1 MINKSAASFCLLS
14 SFFHLV
20 TNLKNIFVKAL
31 IVFDTEKFKG
41 LCIIHNIL
49 SILMMYNMKVL
60 LLPY

>member
-1 MINKSAASFCLLS
+1 MINKSAASPRLLS

-31 IVFDTEKFKG
+31 IVFDTEEFKG
-41 LCIIHNIL
+41 TRVIHGVV

-60 LLPY
+60 AGAY